1 MMKKFTHQLMLL
13 AIMMMVGMTAKAQYT
28 AVIDAEPTNGWE
40 AGRKSFDPAPIV
52 SALGLDGFT
61 ALKELV
67 AASGTGQENGIV
79 YLQVGDEKTNTC
91 MGNAGEVVWWMT
103 MDCTPQYYGDAGSA
117 WYIGLQCVDAGE
129 DEESGETWSES
140 LDIYVGQMPGVF
152 AQLYEP
158 SVLKATLY
166 LIVNGKEVS
175 FEVTQNVAPAAKTAL
190 SAFDIVKDYE
200 LTIPFIVGRS
210 YEGKTYSATFDG
222 LYEALGVEDAA
233 AFDEE
238 ILSNTYTQ
246 AIQTEETAEGSGEY
260 IYTPIDQLVRPADA
274 AADGWFGR
282 YASYDEVTGQETTL
296 PMNYP
301 KAWSAGCTFYM
312 PDIQLADGKFSIVS
326 GQYPGALKVGDTD
339 WTYIYIVNGTKAA
352 RVKVQVE
359 VSEPQTIPFDEMTL
373 AGEKT
378 VPVKMEQAESGW
390 PYIDI
395 AFDMTPVAEALG
407 VETSDLD
414 EVYAWAS
421 EGNLSNNHT
430 TGEAGGYYFDADGY
444 IAGYSNASPIYMFPT
459 DIYNG
464 EWRFGQHAGSDM
476 ISGAT
481 ADTPWKTQLVFLGTD
496 KYYIVNIDATITVAG
511 AGDEDPDKT
520 VDDEFGEIV
529 ATIPLTFEMKPS
541 GAYYG
546 DMSAEEKATLELDL
560 NIESIK
566 ALLGEGTYTVWG
578 LKAPAAAG
586 SQPRLTST
594 QSYAPNTGF
603 NTGFWMAMPQDNLG
617 DEYASTA
624 FVGGWGTNAY
634 GIEWKLNDG
643 VFGFDQIPGQRAVGE
658 EFTSTFYWGLSDKS
672 KAIKYEL
679 TVKYVE
685 EPNNSG
691 NNATIIAS
699 IDRMVEMQEVE
710 NGYDVKDLVT
720 EALGIDEEEWES
732 VVPKLANSAATYV
745 TVEDGSSFV
754 MRNGA
759 IYNLTDGEAAPE
771 DCYGLTYE
779 DGAVE
784 LDPMDI
790 PFADG
795 DESKAVIRMAFD
807 YTDAEGATG
816 RVLLNIT
823 AVSKDSPLV
832 GVDGIS
838 ASEGGNATYYTL
850 QGTLL
855 TAPVKGICIKK
866 QGGKA
871 EVIYIK

>member
-1 MMKKFTHQLMLL
+1 MML
-13 AIMMMVGMTAKAQYT
+13 AMMMMVGMTAKAQYT
-28 AVIDAEPTNGWE
+28 ATIDAEPTNNWV
-40 AGRKSFDPAPIV
+40 AGQQEFDAAPIV
-52 SALGLDGFT
+52 SALGLDSFT
-61 ALKELV
+61 DLKELV
-67 AASGTGQENGIV
+67 AASGTGSEGGV
-79 YLQVGDEKTNTC
+79 VFLQVGDEKTNTC
-91 MGNAGEVVWWMT
+91 MGNQGECAWWMT
-103 MDCTPQYYGDAGSA
+103 MENTPQYYGDAGSA
-117 WYIGLQCVDAGE
+117 WFIGLECVDAGE
-129 DEESGETWSES
+129 DEETGETWS
-140 LDIYVGQMPGVF
+140 DAVNIYVGQMPGVF

-158 SVLKATLY
+158 SALKATLY
-166 LIVNGKEVS
+166 LIVGGKEVS
-175 FEVTQNVAPAAKTAL
+175 FEVTQNVAPAQKMAL

-200 LTIPFIVGRS
+200 LTLPFTVGRS

-233 AFDEE
+233 AFDEAIIE
-238 ILSNTYTQ
+238 NTYTQ

-260 IYTPIDQLVRPADA
+260 IYTPIDQLVRPAEA
-274 AADGWFGR
+274 TGDGWFGR
-282 YASYDEVTGQETTL
+282 YTSYDEATDEETTL

-301 KAWSAGCTFYM
+301 KSWQSGCTFYM

-326 GQYPGALKVGDTD
+326 GQFPGTLKVGDTD
-339 WTYIYIVNGTKAA
+339 WTYLYIVNGSKAA

-359 VSEPQTIPFDEMTL
+359 VSEPQTISFDQMTL
-373 AGEKT
+373 AGEST

-395 AFDMTPVAEALG
+395 AFDMAPVAEALG
-407 VETSDLD
+407 VDVSDLD
-414 EVYAWAS
+414 EAWAWAS
-421 EGNLSNNHT
+421 EGELSNNHT

-444 IAGYSNASPIYMFPT
+444 IAGYSNESPIYMFPT

-464 EWRFGQHAGSDM
+464 EWRFGQHAGSDF

-481 ADTPWKTQLVFLGTD
+481 ADSPWKTQLVFLGTD

-529 ATIPLTFEMKPS
+529 ATIPLTFEMKPAGS
-541 GAYYG
+541 YYG
-546 DMSAEEKATLELDL
+546 DMSAEDKAAMELDL

-566 ALLGEGTYTVWG
+566 SLLGEDSYNVWG

-586 SQPRLTST
+586 GTPRLTAGT
-594 QSYAPNTGF
+594 GYTPNTGF
-603 NTGFWMAMPQDNLG
+603 NSGFWMAMPQENLG
-617 DEYASTA
+617 DEYVNTA
-624 FVGGWGTNAY
+624 FVGSWGTNSY

-643 VFGFDQIPGQRAVGE
+643 IFGFDQIPGQRAVGE
-658 EFTSTFYWGLSDKS
+658 EFTSTFYWGLADKS

-679 TVKYVE
+679 TIKYVE

-691 NNATIIAS
+691 NNATILAS
-699 IDRMVEMQEVE
+699 IDRMIEESEVE
-710 NGYDVKDLVT
+710 NGYDMKAIVT
-720 EALGIDEEEWES
+720 EAFGISEEEWES

-832 GVDGIS
+832 GVSGINTNVDGK
-838 ASEGGNATYYTL
+838 ATYYTL
-850 QGTLL
+850 QGTPL

-866 QGGKA
+866 QGGKT
-871 EVIYIK
+871 EVIYVK